1 MDKRSSLLSITVTA
15 VYEKFVNK
23 CQCGKT
29 FLLIADSV
37 EK

>member
-23 CQCGKT
+23 CKCCKT
-29 FLLIADSV
+29 FLYVADSV